1 MIGLMTKETRL
12 NLRITDDFRRQ
23 IETLA
28 EYHGLSLSSYAHSL
42 LVKGIRRERSE
53 HPDAFSEPARQLAP
67 VVATISPVKPTRE
80 EIAEQFKETNDFTIT
95 HKRPGVLSD
104 ESEGETRR
112 KAGSRR

>member
-1 MIGLMTKETRL
+1 MIAVMTKETRL

-53 HPDAFSEPARQLAP
+53 HPDAFAEESRSLAP
-67 VVATISPVKPTRE
+67 VVATIKPTTLTKR
-80 EIAEQFKETNDFTIT
+80 EIADQFKETNDFTIA

-104 ESEGETRR
+104 ESEGTKKRR
-112 KAGSRR
+112 AG